1 MASDRAIYSIG
12 ALCGAAVS
20 RKTDMLRNASG
31 LVAALLITISPASAQ
46 TTAPADPAPA
56 AAAAPAEP
64 GVLDGKALYA
74 AKTCVACHGRNGAKA
89 IQVFPELAG
98 QDAKYLFEQMN
109 DISEGKRVSGLDARG
124 YPRTQGM
131 KDIMHLV
138 NAAERKAI
146 ADFLGKE
153 AAPKPRKLD
162 PAPDAARLAEGKD
175 AYVKGGCVTCHGAD
189 GLKPLAAHPFLGGM
203 KRDYLVLQMTEI
215 RDGVR
220 QGAKLKT
227 MMPFAKKLDEAKI
240 AAIADYLSQIERP
253 AK

>member
-1 MASDRAIYSIG
+1 MFRTAI
-12 ALCGAAVS
+12 
-20 RKTDMLRNASG
+20 G
-31 LVAALLITISPASAQ
+31 LVAAFLITTTVASAQ
-46 TTAPADPAPA
+46 TAPAAPAADAAPA
-56 AAAAPAEP
+56 AAPATP
-64 GVLDGKALYA
+64 DGKALFA

-89 IQVFPELAG
+89 IQTYPELAG
-98 QDAKYLFEQMN
+98 QDAKYLLEQMTE
-109 DISEGKRVSGLDARG
+109 IAEGKRVSGPDARG

-138 NAAERKAI
+138 NADERKAI

-153 AAPKPRKLD
+153 PAPKPRKLE

-175 AYVKGGCVTCHGAD
+175 AYSKGGCVTCHGVD
-189 GLKPLAAHPFLGGM
+189 GLKPLAAHPYLGGM

-220 QGAKLKT
+220 QSAKLKT
-227 MMPFAKKLDEAKI
+227 MLPFAKKLDEAKI
-240 AAIADYLSQIERP
+240 AAIADYLSQVERP